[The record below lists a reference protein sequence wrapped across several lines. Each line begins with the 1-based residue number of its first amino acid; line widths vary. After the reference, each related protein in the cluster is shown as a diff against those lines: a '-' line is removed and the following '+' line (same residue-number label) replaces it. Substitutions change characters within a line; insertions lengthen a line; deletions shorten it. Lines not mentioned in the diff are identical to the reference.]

1 MVKTESYYN
10 GTRYSFDRSLLPKG
24 YYQIDTS
31 EDAYYYGNWINPI
44 ERKRVAFAEGDLREI
59 QYESDEEMV
68 QGLKEM
74 DAWEKEHS
82 GSKGIKIDLGWH
94 VDEKATELFKKLELS
109 HLLY

>member
-1 MVKTESYYN
+1 MVKTETYHD
-10 GTRYSFDRSLLPKG
+10 GTRYDFDNTLLSKG

-31 EDAYYYGNWINPI
+31 EDASYYGNWINPI

-59 QYESDEEMV
+59 QYDNDEEMI
-68 QGLKEM
+68 QDLKEM

-94 VDEKATELFKKLELS
+94 VDEKATKLFEKLELS
-109 HLLY
+109 YLLH